1 MFTLA
6 ARVLAIALGGI
17 FVLVA
22 LGALLLV
29 VAII

>member
-17 FVLVA
+17 FALVG